1 MLRLG
6 LIIHTDVF
14 RKKKPWRNEEEG
26 ADNRYGAICRGHG
39 GPIGT
44 RNGPPPE
51 ENSTALLQTGWLNL
65 ALDGGGVQGF
75 RKHA

>member
-1 MLRLG
+1 MRIVLFSPNKGFSRACG
-6 LIIHTDVF
+6 RAAF
-14 RKKKPWRNEEEG
+14 RPHYSYGRIQEKKPWRNEEEG

-51 ENSTALLQTGWLNL
+51 ENSTALLQTG
-65 ALDGGGVQGF
+65 G
-75 RKHA
+75 